1 MKLLHITNKYVA
13 VLNYPHQT
21 TYAIYTKEPIYQ
33 AVTELPRDMIEVG
46 NDWIEEESLEVIEME
61 INNKLNLI

>member
-21 TYAIYTKEPIYQ
+21 TYTIYTKEPIYQ

-46 NDWIEEESLEVIEME
+46 NDWIAEESLEVIEME
-61 INNKLNLI
+61 INNQFNSI